1 MVNTGQPLVSLV
13 QETWVILHHGDRY
26 LVPATIVPLDD
37 QNSRLFADWD
47 LEEWESLRKLEW
59 YRRPFV
65 RDLLGRQADGQEK
78 TFVLLTRLA
87 DFPRLLAEIIAR
99 QPDLSP
105 RSIALQVQA
114 ALTIEIGS
122 GGTTTTIYNIETAP
136 WNKFGPD
143 KRFLSLPAAALFFFA
158 AEHHLAE
165 TPGGGRFILSHPT
178 DDGVKFYT
186 EKLGLNLRW
195 SQGMDRYAVVDR
207 SSLER
212 TLSSFRRSLELR
224 RQTLPRYEPR

>member
-1 MVNTGQPLVSLV
+1 MVNTNQPLVSPV
-13 QETWVILHHGDRY
+13 QVTCVILHHAARY
-26 LVPATIVPLDD
+26 LVPATIVPLDH

-65 RDLLGRQADGQEK
+65 RDLLVRQADGQEK
-78 TFVLLTRLA
+78 TFILLTRLA
-87 DFPRLLAEIIAR
+87 DFPRLLSEIIAR

-105 RSIALQVQA
+105 RGISVQVQA

-122 GGTTTTIYNIETAP
+122 GGTTIIYNIETAP
-136 WNKFGPD
+136 WNKFGPE

-158 AEHHLAE
+158 VEHHLAE
-165 TPGGGRFILSHPT
+165 TPGGGKFILSYPT
-178 DDGVKFYT
+178 DDGVEFYT
-186 EKLGLNLRW
+186 EKLGLHLRW

-207 SSLER
+207 TSLER
-212 TLSSFRRSLELR
+212 ALSSFRRSQELQS
-224 RQTLPRYEPR
+224 QTLPLYQPG